1 LGKQQFYGNQN
12 TNSLIAVLSIENWV
26 SVLLHSEADKGTSV
40 YLTDEAQAPMVTGI
54 PRGRLRLELTSL
66 LVTEIS
72 LWVA

>member
-1 LGKQQFYGNQN
+1 M
-12 TNSLIAVLSIENWV
+12 
-26 SVLLHSEADKGTSV
+26 LLHSEADKGTSV